1 MLAKNYAQILEF
13 LILKCSFGPERLPG
27 LWRNRPL
34 DHYRQINFGVIDPVT
49 VAQYI
54 PSRSD
59 RQDVKIY
66 HTKELSGLHHW
77 PLTSAHTM
85 GYSFRLAPET
95 KVPSCELPTRTCIF
109 VKKAS
114 HRDQTGGNW
123 GCYGYYPPRLA
134 HRVIY
139 LSLQTP
145 STKLVY

>member
-34 DHYRQINFGVIDPVT
+34 DHYRQIYFGVIDPVT

-66 HTKELSGLHHW
+66 HTKELSVLPLAFNVGTHSGL
-77 PLTSAHTM
+77 L
-85 GYSFRLAPET
+85 
-95 KVPSCELPTRTCIF
+95 LPTSPGDESAF
-109 VKKAS
+109 
-114 HRDQTGGNW
+114 
-123 GCYGYYPPRLA
+123 L
-134 HRVIY
+134 
-139 LSLQTP
+139 
-145 STKLVY
+145 